1 MPFDGLRNATLA
13 ERLTWMGITPV
24 PDDVLERHKAAE
36 VAKHPDRADQA
47 RVALTVV
54 AVLSGAAGGVL
65 VGIDLSGHMGVL
77 AIPFG
82 FLITGW
88 LTVVTLAMLVLSFQH
103 VKLKGPAKWV
113 ERHHDR
119 QFIPDPIW
127 QVTREAFRHVPC
139 SHLIIGELIQDRVL
153 LDPYLILCVGS
164 ERACLGIWDGE
175 TVIAIATRT
184 EGDV

>member
-24 PDDVLERHKAAE
+24 PDDVLERHKVEEA
-36 VAKHPDRADQA
+36 AKHPDQEGLLIQLVSGISLMGGAA
-47 RVALTVV
+47 VSTSAIVAHGNVTVV
-54 AVLSGAAGGVL
+54 DVVSGIFLAVPVAIVL
-65 VGIDLSGHMGVL
+65 IMGIML
-77 AIPFG
+77 P
-82 FLITGW
+82 
-88 LTVVTLAMLVLSFQH
+88 LAMFGVR
-103 VKLKGPAKWV
+103 VKGPAAWR
-113 ERHHDR
+113 ENYFHG
-119 QFIPDPIW
+119 QFVPASILALA
-127 QVTREAFRHVPC
+127 REARQIYG
-139 SHLIIGELIQDRVL
+139 SRLIIGELIQDRVL